1 MAYVYPHRK
10 GWDAREGKEAY
21 WDRTWHVWRRRP
33 EARQLEVY
41 RRQVVQQQ
49 ARDQWRKA
57 KQGRREGRP

>member
-10 GWDAREGKEAY
+10 GWDAREGKAEY
-21 WDRTWHVWRRRP
+21 YDRTTHIWRRRP
-33 EARQLEVY
+33 EARQLEAY

-57 KQGRREGRP
+57 KQGKQEGQR